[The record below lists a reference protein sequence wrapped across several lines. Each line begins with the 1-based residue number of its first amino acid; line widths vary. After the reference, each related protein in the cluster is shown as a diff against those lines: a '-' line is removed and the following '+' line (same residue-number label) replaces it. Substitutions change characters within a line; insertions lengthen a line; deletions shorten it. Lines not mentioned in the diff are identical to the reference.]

1 MARIQVNRITNA
13 NVYLNGASLLGKA
26 EEVVLPEI
34 KATMSDH
41 KALGMVGMLEL
52 PTGLD
57 KLEAKIKWNSFYSD
71 VLKSTHNIYEATA
84 LTIRTSLETYEG
96 NARVA
101 QVPVRVFLRGN
112 FKGSGA
118 ATLKKQDNIELE
130 ATFNATYYKLEI
142 GTDTIV
148 EYDAL
153 ANIYIVDGVDLLA
166 EYRANL
172 GI

>member
-26 EEVVLPEI
+26 EEVVLPAL

-57 KLEAKIKWNSFYSD
+57 KLECKIKWNSFYND
-71 VLKSTHNIYEATA
+71 VLISTHNIFEAAA
-84 LTIRTSLETYEG
+84 LTIRSSLETYEG

-101 QVPVRVFLRGN
+101 EVPVKAFMRGS
-112 FKGSGA
+112 FKGSGD
-118 ATLKKQDNIELE
+118 TTFKKQDNIENE

-153 ANIYIVDGVDLLA
+153 ANIYIVDGVDLLVN
-166 EYRANL
+166 YRANL